1 MFVITMFHNNQNSG
15 TRAWVDLKT
24 FMEKIREFLD
34 STSMHGTKDIV
45 TWSLNFVKTA
55 KTTLEI
61 ESSGRVKPKFREA
74 LR

>member
-45 TWSLNFVKTA
+45 TWSLNFVKTT